1 MSLQPLPDSFDEHIA
16 GAVRA
21 FWALRSAEPIEAR
34 QGGARDSVLGGKNM
48 AAFHDVILS
57 VAMHCGLPASS
68 VLTGSRKTIL
78 PGFYRPTKNW
88 DTLVIHKER
97 LIAVFEFKSQ
107 VGSFGNNFNNRSEE
121 AIGSA
126 ADLWVAHERH
136 AFRRDASAP
145 PDPRPPFVGWLMLL
159 EDCPDSR
166 RPVRFEEPHFRA
178 FPEFRG
184 ASCGPLPHPLRA
196 AHGAS
201 ALHRCRGPYVER
213 RRGQGERSAR
223 IPIGCDQRAEP
234 VPFVRRPCA
243 RRSERLA
250 LRELSGARRRAGS
263 LPAVLLHARAARR
276 VASGRSRSGSY
287 GRFFRVAKIWI
298 LRATA

>member
-1 MSLQPLPDSFDEHIA
+1 MSLQPLPDSFDDHIA

-57 VAMHCGLPASS
+57 VARHCGLPASS

-97 LIAVFEFKSQ
+97 LVAVFEFKSQ

-136 AFRRDASAP
+136 AFRRDPSAP

-159 EDCPDSR
+159 EDCLDSR
-166 RPVRFEEPHFRA
+166 KPVRFEEPHFRA

-184 ASCGPLPHPLRA
+184 ASCADR
-196 AHGAS
+196 
-201 ALHRCRGPYVER
+201 Y
-213 RRGQGERSAR
+213 R
-223 IPIGCDQRAEP
+223 ILC
-234 VPFVRRPCA
+234 
-243 RRSERLA
+243 ERLMERQLYTA
-250 LRELSGARRRAGS
+250 AAVVMSKGIEGKASGAHASLSEATSVRNLFLSFAGHA
-263 LPAVLLHARAARR
+263 LAAVNA
-276 VASGRSRSGSY
+276 
-287 GRFFRVAKIWI
+287 
-298 LRATA
+298 